1 MLSFFFSR
9 QLPLCCTAVVH
20 SRTNHMLQPHWSRYL
35 LALYASFDDVTTTS
49 VTCVHA
55 VHNCVLGGRE
65 LLPAAAN
72 RLSSDLRRHRLTRRL
87 FAQRIVT
94 DEFVTIADMTRLS
107 LLFSRTAEGLVSSS
121 QFHFCYSF
129 ELLCGDLPDITPA
142 ITVAGV
148 LVRND
153 SDTSMAIGGRKLPS
167 EIIMT
172 YRAPVSR
179 ASSGE
184 RRRRVIAGVIAAVA
198 AVKRFSAGH
207 LPL

>member
-1 MLSFFFSR
+1 MTSRLLAPPVCMSFIIVS
-9 QLPLCCTAVVH
+9 LAVV
-20 SRTNHMLQPHWSRYL
+20 SCQGP
-35 LALYASFDDVTTTS
+35 V
-49 VTCVHA
+49 
-55 VHNCVLGGRE
+55 
-65 LLPAAAN
+65 AAN
-72 RLSSDLRRHRLTRRL
+72 RLNSDLRRHRLSRRL

-94 DEFVTIADMTRLS
+94 DEFVTISDMTRLS
-107 LLFSRTAEGLVSSS
+107 LLFSRTAEGLISSS

-129 ELLCGDLPDITPA
+129 ELLCGDLPDIKLT

-184 RRRRVIAGVIAAVA
+184 RRRRVIAGVITAVA

>member
-1 MLSFFFSR
+1 MTSRLLAPPVCMSFIIVS
-9 QLPLCCTAVVH
+9 LAVV
-20 SRTNHMLQPHWSRYL
+20 SCQGP
-35 LALYASFDDVTTTS
+35 V
-49 VTCVHA
+49 
-55 VHNCVLGGRE
+55 
-65 LLPAAAN
+65 AAN
-72 RLSSDLRRHRLTRRL
+72 RLSSDLRRRRLIRRL

-94 DEFVTIADMTRLS
+94 DEFVISDMCVCLIFRVQSRL
-107 LLFSRTAEGLVSSS
+107 FSSS

-172 YRAPVSR
+172 YRTPVSR

>member
-1 MLSFFFSR
+1 
-9 QLPLCCTAVVH
+9 
-20 SRTNHMLQPHWSRYL
+20 MLQSHQSRYIL
-35 LALYASFDDVTTTS
+35 QLYASFDDVTTTS

-65 LLPAAAN
+65 LPVAN
-72 RLSSDLRRHRLTRRL
+72 RLSSDLRRRRLSRRL

-94 DEFVTIADMTRLS
+94 DEFVTISDVCVFLYFFRVQPRL
-107 LLFSRTAEGLVSSS
+107 FSSS

-129 ELLCGDLPDITPA
+129 ELLCGDLPDIKLT

-172 YRAPVSR
+172 YRTPVSR

-207 LPL
+207 LLL